1 MYKNERDINSFDIE
15 SYTTKV
21 YIWLCLN
28 DFFVE
33 EISLE
38 FFSFSLSL
46 FSFQRIWV
54 ITNAQKKSFSLIL
67 F

>member
-38 FFSFSLSL
+38 FFSLSLS
-46 FSFQRIWV
+46 FFRF
-54 ITNAQKKSFSLIL
+54 NEFE
-67 F
+67 

>member
-38 FFSFSLSL
+38 FFSLSL
-46 FSFQRIWV
+46 FFSFQRIWV